1 MMQPVV
7 AISALWLGWAASW
20 LIAAFWSDRPAVR
33 ANFTSEIAYRLVLLA
48 GGVLFF
54 VPAHGYRGPLRLW
67 HVTWMEAWIAV
78 GLTALGFA
86 FTWWA
91 RIHLGRL
98 WSGSITKKA
107 DHRVVESGPYGWVR
121 HPIYTGLLLATF
133 ATMAA
138 KGTVLGI
145 AGAALITIGVWMK
158 ARLEERFLRQ
168 ELGAA
173 AYDDYSR
180 RVPMLIPFLKF

>member
-1 MMQPVV
+1 MYPFE
-7 AISALWLGWAASW
+7 AITALWAGWAVSW
-20 LIAAFWSDRPAVR
+20 LVAAIWSDRAVAR
-33 ANFTSEIAYRLVLLA
+33 ANLVAETGYRLVLAA
-48 GGVLFF
+48 GAVLFF
-54 VPAHGYRGPLRLW
+54 VPAHGYNGAMRLW
-67 HVTWMEAWIAV
+67 HVGWTGAWVTVA
-78 GLTALGFA
+78 LTALGFA

-98 WSGSITKKA
+98 WSGSVTRKS
-107 DHRVVESGPYGWVR
+107 DHRIVDSGPYGWVR
-121 HPIYTGLLLATF
+121 HPIYTGLLLATY

-145 AGAALITIGVWMK
+145 AGAALMTAGVWMK

-180 RVPMLIPFLKF
+180 RVPMLVPLLKF